1 MPYSVLTTC
10 PQDRDAVM
18 KMKIEITIHITED
31 REVVSIETDQHTDE
45 YQDEKLNYL
54 ADQVKEFCESF
65 RCAKRTLQ

>member
-1 MPYSVLTTC
+1 
-10 PQDRDAVM
+10 M